1 MSASSTR
8 TLQRH
13 LIEAMERRAA
23 GQEGELRE
31 ILDERLALLRAA
43 EVQHL
48 AAGEQAA
55 VVQPDARSAL
65 GELVDH
71 LILGDGDPSAER
83 AVYPELPS
91 LDAFRRIWSRV
102 RTESQLRQ
110 SMAPVPENAGPLNSS
125 ALVHRSIA
133 LMRELSPGY
142 LQHFLAYVD
151 DLSWME
157 RVGDGAAGP
166 AGSLQPATIG
176 KRARK
181 KPRK

>member
-1 MSASSTR
+1 M
-8 TLQRH
+8 QRH

-23 GQEGELRE
+23 AHEGELRQ
-31 ILDERLALLRAA
+31 ILDEKIARWRAA
-43 EVQHL
+43 EAQQRVSDPATTTGQPATQRGL
-48 AAGEQAA
+48 A
-55 VVQPDARSAL
+55 
-65 GELVDH
+65 ELVAV
-71 LILGDGDPSAER
+71 LTSGEGAPMPER
-83 AVYPELPS
+83 AAYPELPC
-91 LDAFRRIWSRV
+91 LDAFRRTWSRV

>member
-8 TLQRH
+8 TLRRH

-23 GQEGELRE
+23 GQEDELRQ
-31 ILDERLALLRAA
+31 ILDRRLALLRAA
-43 EVQHL
+43 DVGRVEGDRPGV
-48 AAGEQAA
+48 GPTA
-55 VVQPDARSAL
+55 VRGPL
-65 GELVDH
+65 GELVDA
-71 LILGDGDPSAER
+71 LAAGDREPPTER
-83 AVYPELPS
+83 AAYPELPS

-125 ALVHRSIA
+125 ALVHRAIA
-133 LMRELSPGY
+133 LMRESSPGY

-157 RVGDGAAGP
+157 RVGDGVAGP